1 MPILAAWKYLTR
13 EMRRSDGCV
22 LRRHIGDAKLCVLN
36 RHNFESIWKNHDAEL
51 LVQSFLCRSSC
62 ADLLAQKLLAQIARA
77 EALDIAAPVYVM
89 LSPCPPSATRRG
101 CRIRSDCA
109 GIRIV
114 RAWGEGRDYSDD
126 APRGVRVRRGRRASP
141 GTDAHAAAARSAEKA
156 PAWVPCARKEPS
168 P

>member
-36 RHNFESIWKNHDAEL
+36 RHNFESIWKNHDT
-51 LVQSFLCRSSC
+51 
-62 ADLLAQKLLAQIARA
+62 DLLAQKLLAQIARA